1 MLSPGLGLGLGLGEG
16 DGEEELGGWNNPF
29 GADFGVLGSG
39 SGHAGHAGHVNDNH
53 HNNDSDDNPNTR
65 PANAN
70 SNNNNNNA
78 TSPPTEFD
86 PFFDFTG
93 YAGLD
98 ESLFDPFFGMG
109 LGGMDSFFRDLD
121 ADAGGG
127 GLAQWAEDEEEKEDE
142 EEGEHEE
149 EEEHG
154 SEHGTQASHHSAEEG
169 EEDEEDEDEDEDEDG
184 DEHYEYE
191 DGEDDDNNEDNTAN
205 TAEEQRLI
213 NILAPNKPF
222 PNLQT
227 MAPQDKDSH
236 YEKVMYKFG
245 FERKDKH
252 RIASSAPASV
262 PRPVSAPGPI
272 AALNPALAPGSAPSF
287 FPHMQAPMPPM
298 PPMGPPLLAAP
309 APYTNGNGNGNGNGN
324 INANM
329 DDSMLTELTYH
340 PLTQEGIFPPDPN
353 APTPLYPAYTHHFAT
368 GPQARQH
375 RRRRRFPPKSQ
386 AADIARVR
394 AHGRKYS
401 LSLSRSLS
409 LSTLK
414 EADLLQADT
423 GCVASTR
430 P

>member
-1 MLSPGLGLGLGLGEG
+1 MRLRNQNKKKINHEESDKNNKTGLRSASTDSLEQAQSETRGPRSVPTRKGSRQSSRNKR
-16 DGEEELGGWNNPF
+16 GGSTN
-29 GADFGVLGSG
+29 
-39 SGHAGHAGHVNDNH
+39 
-53 HNNDSDDNPNTR
+53 
-65 PANAN
+65 
-70 SNNNNNNA
+70 
-78 TSPPTEFD
+78 E
-86 PFFDFTG
+86 
-93 YAGLD
+93 D
-98 ESLFDPFFGMG
+98 E
-109 LGGMDSFFRDLD
+109 
-121 ADAGGG
+121 
-127 GLAQWAEDEEEKEDE
+127 EDEEEEDD
-142 EEGEHEE
+142 
-149 EEEHG
+149 
-154 SEHGTQASHHSAEEG
+154 